1 MTALELLKAQ
11 FNGHVAFRERR
22 PGVIQ
27 VVAPLFHE
35 DGDMVDI
42 FLDEP
47 RNGSGKFRVG
57 DHGMTLMRLT
67 YTFDLDTENK
77 QRIFHRI
84 LAENRIQEQDGRLYV
99 EAELE
104 QIYPAI
110 LHFAQTVAKV
120 SSMQF
125 FKREV
130 IQSLFYEQLAE
141 FIEEHLGP
149 YNPRAHALPIPDHD
163 EYEVDYQLY
172 AGPRPV
178 YLFGV
183 KDSDKARL
191 VTIACLS
198 KASWSTRILRAAFP
212 GRTAF
217 ALPARRT
224 SNSRRWTIS
233 RIPARGSWSA
243 SALYKRRHEN
253 STQPRSVSP
262 LSEADYKMVT
272 TRIT

>member
-1 MTALELLKAQ
+1 MTGIEALKQQ

-27 VVAPLFHE
+27 VLAPLFHE

-47 RNGSGKFRVG
+47 SNGSNRVVIT

-84 LAENRIQEQDGRLYV
+84 LSENRVSEKDGRLFI
-99 EAELE
+99 EAEPDRL
-104 QIYPAI
+104 YPAI
-110 LHFAQTVAKV
+110 LQFAQTLAKV
-120 SSMQF
+120 SSMQY

-141 FIEEHLGP
+141 FIEERLSEF
-149 YNPRAHALPIPDHD
+149 NPRTHVLPIPDHD
-163 EYEVDYQLY
+163 EYEVDYQLD
-172 AGPRPV
+172 AGPRPI

-183 KDSDKARL
+183 KDNDKARL
-191 VTIACLS
+191 A
-198 KASWSTRILRAAFP
+198 
-212 GRTAF
+212 
-217 ALPARRT
+217 
-224 SNSRRWTIS
+224 TIS
-233 RIPARGSWSA
+233 C
-243 SALYKRRHEN
+243 LEFQRRRL
-253 STQPRSVSP
+253 QFKSV
-262 LSEADYKMVT
+262 MVHQDFEGGLT
-272 TRIT
+272 RKDRTRITSAADKQFTSLDDFRENGMLFLERERAA

>member
-1 MTALELLKAQ
+1 MTVLESLREQ

-22 PGVIQ
+22 PGIVQ
-27 VVAPLFHE
+27 VLAPLFHE

-47 RNGSGKFRVG
+47 RNGAGKFRVG

-67 YTFDLDTENK
+67 YNYDLDTENK

-84 LAENRIQEQDGRLYV
+84 LAENRIQEQDGRLYIDV
-99 EAELE
+99 EPERL
-104 QIYPAI
+104 YPAI

-120 SSMQF
+120 SSMQY

-141 FIEEHLGP
+141 FIEERLGE
-149 YNPRAHALPIPDHD
+149 YNPRAHVVPIPEHD
-163 EYEVDYQLY
+163 EYEVDYQFD
-172 AGPRPV
+172 AGPRPL

-191 VTIACLS
+191 VTISCLEFQ
-198 KASWSTRILRAAFP
+198 RR
-212 GRTAF
+212 R
-217 ALPARRT
+217 LPFK
-224 SNSRRWTIS
+224 SIMVHQDFESGVSRKDR
-233 RIPARGSWSA
+233 
-243 SALYKRRHEN
+243 L
-253 STQPRSVSP
+253 
-262 LSEADYKMVT
+262 
-272 TRIT
+272 RITSAADKQFTSLDDFRENGADFLQRERVA